1 MPVSSQGG
9 VMTRCASVDIATYY
23 FNARDEGVTERSL
36 WTLALWLDADIDDA
50 RLGFAPDDLP
60 PWPEIGAISL
70 VPPGTP
76 LHWRTGRGYVRSII
90 CRYTLDAFRM
100 LTGID
105 DETINNKRDRLLTL
119 DGVNIA
125 PIRASITQMATEL
138 ASPRRASTLLIE
150 SLCVQAA
157 VHLARAMLDGDASA
171 PEIAPD
177 VLGPVQDPLFP
188 TQISATGGLTPRQL
202 RVMTDNAERLA
213 TGDWQISDAA
223 QVCGIS
229 PSHLARAFKQSVGMT
244 LRQYLEGVRLR
255 LARGW
260 LAEGSDSISDI
271 AARLGFAHASAFSIA
286 FKRNVGLSPRVFRR
300 HGGVVPSG
308 LPH

>member
-1 MPVSSQGG
+1 
-9 VMTRCASVDIATYY
+9 MTRCASVDIATYY
-23 FNARDEGVTERSL
+23 FNEGGEGVTERPL
-36 WTLALWLDADIDDA
+36 WTLALWLAADIDDA
-50 RLGFAPDDLP
+50 HLGFGPDALP
-60 PWPEIGAISL
+60 AWPDVGSISL
-70 VPPGTP
+70 IPPGIP
-76 LHWRTGRGYVRSII
+76 LRWRTGRGYIRSIV
-90 CRYTLDAFRM
+90 CRYTLDVFRT

-105 DETINNKRDRLLTL
+105 GEAIGSNRDRLLAL
-119 DGVNIA
+119 NGVSTA

-157 VHLARAMLDGDASA
+157 VHLARAVLDGDAAA
-171 PEIAPD
+171 PGMTPD
-177 VLGPVQDPLFP
+177 GLGPVQDPLFP

-202 RVMTDNAERLA
+202 RIMTDNAERLA

-229 PSHLARAFKQSVGMT
+229 PSHLSRAFKQSVGMT
-244 LRQYLEGVRLR
+244 LRQYLEGVRLH

-260 LAEGSDSISDI
+260 LIEGADSIGDI

-308 LPH
+308 ISQ